1 MDDSKRPRLYRG
13 GRGRRLCVCGGRR
26 SDNCHRAVF
35 AFLVRQDVRREL
47 VQMRRLLAGAV
58 LLLSFVC
65 LALPQDAEA
74 ANWVWVTSTDYATI
88 SLDSSSIRKYK
99 GKIIFWDSWR
109 YIDSERRDRE
119 IEETTKDYQAIG
131 QDIDFSDLRST
142 TNRLYVY
149 QAQDGTI
156 YYRLAD
162 TIFYNSRGE
171 EITSV
176 NVPENVIMSGKWKIA
191 PPGSII
197 EKEYQK
203 VLSYLH

>member
-1 MDDSKRPRLYRG
+1 
-13 GRGRRLCVCGGRR
+13 
-26 SDNCHRAVF
+26 
-35 AFLVRQDVRREL
+35 
-47 VQMRRLLAGAV
+47 MRRLLAGAV